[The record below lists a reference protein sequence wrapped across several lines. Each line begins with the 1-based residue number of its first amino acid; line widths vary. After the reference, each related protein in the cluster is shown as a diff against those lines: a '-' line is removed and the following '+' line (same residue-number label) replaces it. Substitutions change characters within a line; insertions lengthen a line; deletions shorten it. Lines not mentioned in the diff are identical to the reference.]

1 MASSSETILR
11 HTGAAQKRVSGHLLL
26 AKPPLIGNVVYSD
39 GKLGGA
45 IMKVEKISHIGVAVN
60 SIEEYIG
67 FFRDVLGLEL
77 TGTEEVAD
85 QKVKVAFL
93 TIGESR
99 FELIEPTAD
108 DSPVRKYLDK
118 NDGKPRIHHVACQVD
133 DLDAALE
140 EVREKG
146 VRLIDE
152 EPRIGAGGVRIAF
165 LHPKATAG
173 VLTELCEQH

>member
-1 MASSSETILR
+1 MDV
-11 HTGAAQKRVSGHLLL
+11 K
-26 AKPPLIGNVVYSD
+26 
-39 GKLGGA
+39 
-45 IMKVEKISHIGVAVN
+45 KVSHIGVAVN

-67 FFRDVLGLEL
+67 FFRDVMGLEF
-77 TGTEEVAD
+77 TGTEEVTD

-93 TIGESR
+93 QVGESR
-99 FELIEPTAD
+99 VELIEPTAD

-118 NDGKPRIHHVACQVD
+118 NDGKPRIHHVAYEVD
-133 DLDAALE
+133 DLVAALA
-140 EVREKG
+140 EVKEKG
-146 VRLIDE
+146 IRMIDE

>member
-1 MASSSETILR
+1 M
-11 HTGAAQKRVSGHLLL
+11 
-26 AKPPLIGNVVYSD
+26 NV
-39 GKLGGA
+39 K
-45 IMKVEKISHIGVAVN
+45 KVSHIGVAVN

-67 FFRDVLGLEL
+67 FFRDVLGLEF

-93 TIGESR
+93 QVGESR
-99 FELIEPTAD
+99 VELLEPIAD

-118 NDGKPRIHHVACQVD
+118 NDGKPRIHHVAYEVD
-133 DLDAALE
+133 DLESALA
-140 EVREKG
+140 EVKEKG
-146 VRLIDE
+146 IRMIDE

>member
-1 MASSSETILR
+1 M
-11 HTGAAQKRVSGHLLL
+11 HVK
-26 AKPPLIGNVVYSD
+26 
-39 GKLGGA
+39 
-45 IMKVEKISHIGVAVN
+45 KISHIGVAVN

-67 FFRDVLGLEL
+67 FFRDVMGLEF

-93 TIGESR
+93 QVGESR
-99 FELIEPTAD
+99 VELLEPIAD

-118 NDGKPRIHHVACQVD
+118 NDGKPRIHHVAYEVD
-133 DLDAALE
+133 DLEAALA
-140 EVREKG
+140 EVKEKG
-146 VRLIDE
+146 IRMIDE
-152 EPRIGAGGVRIAF
+152 EPRVGAGGVRIAF